1 MAFND
6 FTDWRYF
13 SLRIQQ
19 PCIWVYYNQ
28 QFYTLER
35 KISNAEPFFCL
46 SLKDLLKYWKVKKKS
61 KNKDFNDGLIYVLPF
76 FFCIKEKGSVSYEE
90 ADFCKKK
97 IMRSGNFSTK
107 AAIWYDRFFQNK
119 RKSIGE
125 ILCKI
130 QRVHI

>member
-1 MAFND
+1 M
-6 FTDWRYF
+6 YHV
-13 SLRIQQ
+13 
-19 PCIWVYYNQ
+19 WVYYNQ

-90 ADFCKKK
+90 ADF
-97 IMRSGNFSTK
+97 
-107 AAIWYDRFFQNK
+107 AK
-119 RKSIGE
+119 RKSWEVAIFQQKLQYDMTGSF
-125 ILCKI
+125 KI
-130 QRVHI
+130 RGNRSERFYAKFNVYIYRAIKKPKERHLIWK